1 MSNNFILQHRIDI
14 LTELNLMTYD
24 FMGSWNPT
32 TGANAPLYDMDGHPE
47 FSVHGCVENWKAGGG
62 RPDQINL
69 GLPFY
74 GRSFAGAGIT
84 HFGQSHSGNA
94 DTITWSDD
102 EGSPQYF
109 NIVDKISQFTYVRD
123 PITKTQYAYNN
134 VGFVSYDDEQAI
146 CDKCEYAMDHSLNG
160 FIIWEIS
167 GDILRDLSTP
177 LLDAC
182 NNKLNNPGVR
192 CDDINDVTVQDTA
205 AATVDTTIVDTTIV
219 DTSDVTVQDTAV
231 AAAAT
236 VDTTIV
242 DTSVIVETVPIT
254 IEDSNQVDDT
264 DTLVDSTTMVEQWY
278 PHQGFGFCVNDGM
291 QLELYIAPVHIY
303 VSITFAFD
311 V

>member
-84 HFGQSHSGNA
+84 GFGQSHSGNA
-94 DTITWSDD
+94 DATTWSDD

-109 NIVDKISQFTYVRD
+109 NIVDKLSQFTYVRD
-123 PITKTQYAYNN
+123 PITMTQYAYNY

-192 CDDINDVTVQDTA
+192 CDDI
-205 AATVDTTIVDTTIV
+205 
-219 DTSDVTVQDTAV
+219 SDVTVQDTAV
-231 AAAAT
+231 AGVAT

-242 DTSVIVETVPIT
+242 DTIVTVETVPVT
-254 IEDSNQVDDT
+254 LEDSNQVDNT
-264 DTLVDSTTMVEQWY
+264 DTLVDNTSTTMVEQWY

-291 QLELYIAPVHIY
+291 QLELYIAPQHIY
-303 VSITFAFD
+303 VSITFAYD